1 MNNENLFVAL
11 VFYSFK
17 RFELFGQAVAQ
28 TLHSEAFLQFEDPR
42 LHGFQLFLL
51 L

>member
-1 MNNENLFVAL
+1 MNDENLFVAL
-11 VFYSFK
+11 VFYSLK
-17 RFELFGQAVAQ
+17 RCDLFVQAVAQ
-28 TLHSEAFLQFEDPR
+28 TLHSEALLQFGDPR